1 MSTKYNY
8 LNAIKNPKLIAEGWK
23 LLGVEEIV
31 GEKHNPVILAWAEKI
46 GLSRTYTADEI
57 AWCGLYVAY
66 VVYRAG
72 YNGVINPLWARNW
85 LNFGVKQSEAMLG
98 DILVFKRPGGGGHVG
113 FYVGEDDKCYH
124 VLGGNQSNEVSVAR
138 LEKSR
143 CLGIRRCDWKVAQPK
158 TVKKYFVTPSGE
170 VSTNEA

>member
-1 MSTKYNY
+1 MIPTINVDDK
-8 LNAIKNPKLIAEGWK
+8 IFIAK
-23 LLGVEEIV
+23 A
-31 GEKHNPVILAWAEKI
+31 HNK
-46 GLSRTYTADEI
+46 D
-57 AWCGLYVAY
+57 
-66 VVYRAG
+66 
-72 YNGVINPLWARNW
+72 
-85 LNFGVKQSEAMLG
+85 NFERG